1 MLDAPFP
8 PRGKREKLKRGNV
21 LDSRQ
26 RGKVLDSRLRSKVLD
41 SRQRGNDNLF
51 FDDLFN
57 VYLEDVEKEEV
68 LLD

>member
-8 PRGKREKLKRGNV
+8 PRGKREKLKRGN
-21 LDSRQ
+21 
-26 RGKVLDSRLRSKVLD
+26 VLDSRLRSKVLD